1 MVQNMKKMKYFFSQK
16 LYQSML
22 LMGDTIGPNDETS
35 ITSIKV
41 LVLAFVIYSS
51 DTTINIVS
59 ILVIFLRRKKKIHL
73 KNMRH
78 QTQHLGVQRL

>member
-1 MVQNMKKMKYFFSQK
+1 MVQNMKKKNIFFSQK

-22 LMGDTIGPNDETS
+22 LMGDTIGPNDVTC

-59 ILVIFLRRKKKIHL
+59 ILVIFLKKK
-73 KNMRH
+73 K
-78 QTQHLGVQRL
+78 

>member
-1 MVQNMKKMKYFFSQK
+1 MVQSMKKMIFFSQK

-22 LMGDTIGPNDETS
+22 LMGDTIGPNDE
-35 ITSIKV
+35 TSIKV

-59 ILVIFLRRKKKIHL
+59 ILVIFLKKKKMIH
-73 KNMRH
+73 
-78 QTQHLGVQRL
+78 